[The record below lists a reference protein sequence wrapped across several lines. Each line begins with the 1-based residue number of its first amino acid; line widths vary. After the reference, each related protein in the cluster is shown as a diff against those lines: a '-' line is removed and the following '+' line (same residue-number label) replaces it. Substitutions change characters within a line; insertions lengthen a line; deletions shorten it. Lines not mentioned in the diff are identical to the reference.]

1 MKRLEDELRFLPIF
15 SFPKTRH
22 CASLSNAFGSNAP
35 ITFSPR
41 SIHLRVS
48 EICRYNCYSWRSER
62 RDGGMA
68 SRVDHENDYL
78 FKIVLIMT
86 LVWANLTFSLDLP
99 GMSSAW
105 SPNPSSESSSPPE
118 LSRQVRLLSL
128 ILMDESLH
136 FAPLVLNWIHVMI
149 LVSWSGLYEYDHDA
163 SKARELEVAIRMKT
177 NIQNT
182 VNKFLQAN
190 PAGVLKLYFG
200 ISDLD
205 SEQKDSEQFKGF
217 GKEVLFNQANWVLL
231 AVQPRKSFKFKSD
244 SFGKMQMGFDWEAIY
259 LFAFFSFMCPKSFQ
273 VLIRTSKRLISSA
286 LVVQNVNI
294 TLIVEVKFTSQDSY
308 DNAYFSLKTLSA
320 ELPQSVI
327 EALHNEVIAHKF
339 SLGQTIT
346 LEELRISFQLVPS
359 IECKRAPN
367 ILELILCCR
376 L

>member
-1 MKRLEDELRFLPIF
+1 MNSDF
-15 SFPKTRH
+15 FP
-22 CASLSNAFGSNAP
+22 
-35 ITFSPR
+35 FSPSPKPATVLPSPTHSDRTLR
-41 SIHLRVS
+41 SRSLLGRFTS
-48 EICRYNCYSWRSER
+48 GLWRSER

-163 SKARELEVAIRMKT
+163 SKARELEVAIRMKVIIHNKCLT

-294 TLIVEVKFTSQDSY
+294 TLIVEVKFTSQNSY

>member
-48 EICRYNCYSWRSER
+48 EICRYNCLYLLWRSER

-118 LSRQVRLLSL
+118 LCRQVRLLSL

-136 FAPLVLNWIHVMI
+136 FAPLVLNWIHIMI
-149 LVSWSGLYEYDHDA
+149 LVSWSGLYEYDHD
-163 SKARELEVAIRMKT
+163 KARELEVAIRMKT

-182 VNKFLQAN
+182 VDKSLQAN
-190 PAGVLKLYFG
+190 PAGKWVLKLYFG

-231 AVQPRKSFKFKSD
+231 AIQPRKSLS
-244 SFGKMQMGFDWEAIY
+244 STIY

-339 SLGQTIT
+339 SLGQTIK